1 MTKLEKYFDYRSND
15 RMLWCVIPEDR
26 ENWKVELVEC
36 DSFRRLVMVFLGCW
50 TRRSHWWSAWCI
62 DRALLLML
70 WQILLALLSFHTR
83 MCTHIFLFLFTY
95 IYIHII
101 WLVVSTPLK
110 NMKVRLGLSFP
121 IYGKKKPCSKP
132 PASDYINWHL
142 LIWNIRIFNWWYQ
155 PSEPTSDILPHF
167 FWFHHIV
174 FPIFLVPNIQIK
186 WLVCNPIEHHPFIDY
201 PLVN

>member
-121 IYGKKKPCSKP
+121 IYGKKKAMFQTTSQWLHKLTFTHMKYTHIQLVV
-132 PASDYINWHL
+132 ST
-142 LIWNIRIFNWWYQ
+142 IWTYQWY
-155 PSEPTSDILPHF
+155 PSSL
-167 FWFHHIV
+167 
-174 FPIFLVPNIQIK
+174 FLVPSYCIPN
-186 WLVCNPIEHHPFIDY
+186 FFGA
-201 PLVN
+201 

>member
-95 IYIHII
+95 IYTYNLVGGFNPSQKYESQIGIIIPNIWEKKAMFQTTSQWLHKLTFTHMKYTHIQ
-101 WLVVSTPLK
+101 LVVST
-110 NMKVRLGLSFP
+110 
-121 IYGKKKPCSKP
+121 
-132 PASDYINWHL
+132 
-142 LIWNIRIFNWWYQ
+142 IWTYQWY
-155 PSEPTSDILPHF
+155 PSSL
-167 FWFHHIV
+167 
-174 FPIFLVPNIQIK
+174 FLVPSYCIPN
-186 WLVCNPIEHHPFIDY
+186 FFGA
-201 PLVN
+201 

>member
-26 ENWKVELVEC
+26 ENCKVELVVC

-83 MCTHIFLFLFTY
+83 MCTHTYSYFCLLIY
-95 IYIHII
+95 IYTYNLVGGFNPSQKYESQIGII
-101 WLVVSTPLK
+101 IPNIWKNKSNVPNHQPVITKIDIYSYDIYAYSTGGINHLNLP
-110 NMKVRLGLSFP
+110 VISFLTFSGS
-121 IYGKKKPCSKP
+121 I
-132 PASDYINWHL
+132 
-142 LIWNIRIFNWWYQ
+142 
-155 PSEPTSDILPHF
+155 ILYSQF
-167 FWFHHIV
+167 FWC
-174 FPIFLVPNIQIK
+174 
-186 WLVCNPIEHHPFIDY
+186 LVCKLNDWFAIQ
-201 PLVN
+201 